1 MATVPNN
8 AAWSTQ
14 GVVPMSPA
22 RKKSSRVVLHRIAE
36 VREQQGVSL
45 RSAARQI
52 GKDVR
57 ELRRQEDEA
66 SNLTLT
72 ELYAWQQALGVPVVD
87 LLVEPDP
94 TLSRPILERA
104 RLVKVMKTVKALQ
117 EVSRTAATQRL
128 VQTLIEQ
135 LTEIMPELAEV
146 GAWHSVGQRRSLNE
160 FGKAA
165 ERLFSEESFRTQD
178 WD

>member
-1 MATVPNN
+1 MATVSNN

-14 GVVPMSPA
+14 SMVSMPSS
-22 RKKSSRVVLHRIAE
+22 KKSPTRVVMHRIAE

-45 RSAARQI
+45 RSASRQI

-57 ELRRQEDEA
+57 ELRRQEDET
-66 SNLTLT
+66 SDLTLS
-72 ELYAWQQALGVPVVD
+72 ELYAWQQVLGVPAAD
-87 LLVEPDP
+87 LLSEPNP
-94 TLSRPILERA
+94 TLSRPVLERA
-104 RLVKVMKTVKALQ
+104 RMVKVMKTVKAIQ
-117 EVSRTAATQRL
+117 ECARTAATQRL
-128 VQTLIEQ
+128 AQTLFEQ
-135 LTEIMPELAEV
+135 LVEIMPELAEV

-165 ERLFSEESFRTQD
+165 ERLFSEDAFRSQD